1 MGQRD
6 YEDPS
11 FHSFMSAPFEEQIAQ
26 LRVWGEVPAGLLIL
40 MSACEGQC
48 FFCAQPVVTH
58 PPPSMI
64 TQFDAVRTKLMANQQ
79 LGIQRLMI
87 GGTEPPTHPHFED
100 TLRLAQRVGF
110 SEIQLM
116 TSGLT
121 FRKHGRHWARL
132 GVRSVCSPL
141 YSADSETHDAVVG
154 VPGHWEQVVAGLDT
168 AFALGLEVHV
178 HTLAMVRT
186 LSHLPALGRWVQSRW
201 GTTVLVAPMR
211 PKEDVFRFKTAAASL
226 DSIRLIQEPSLQW
239 TGFPE
244 CVQPSGTG
252 ALLTRLYFRGQ
263 KTEHLSTCEG
273 CSLVH
278 TCEGVVSGYVS
289 EFGPTL
295 VATELTPHP

>member
-1 MGQRD
+1 MPLGR
-6 YEDPS
+6 
-11 FHSFMSAPFEEQIAQ
+11 
-26 LRVWGEVPAGLLIL
+26 
-40 MSACEGQC
+40 AC
-48 FFCAQPVVTH
+48 
-58 PPPSMI
+58 
-64 TQFDAVRTKLMANQQ
+64 
-79 LGIQRLMI
+79 
-87 GGTEPPTHPHFED
+87 
-100 TLRLAQRVGF
+100 
-110 SEIQLM
+110 
-116 TSGLT
+116 
-121 FRKHGRHWARL
+121 
-132 GVRSVCSPL
+132 VRSVCSPL

-263 KTEHLSTCEG
+263 KRSMFRPARVLGTHL
-273 CSLVH
+273 
-278 TCEGVVSGYVS
+278 
-289 EFGPTL
+289 
-295 VATELTPHP
+295 